1 MDLSSVGPYSI
12 AVIAFALGCDA
23 FSVALSV
30 GAGEH
35 YRGQSFRLGWHFA
48 LFQML
53 MAIIGWGM
61 GRIAA
66 DWVYSWHHWI
76 ASGILFVIS
85 LHTMKEALWPDHRDA
100 NTDLSRGWYLVTL
113 SIATSI
119 DALAVGIAFG
129 VLEITPWAPSFVIGL
144 FAGGMTLAGLHLGRK
159 LRAVYGRVVEFGGSI
174 LLLLIAV
181 KIFFEL

>member
-12 AVIAFALGCDA
+12 VMIAFALGCDA
-23 FSVALSV
+23 FSVALSI

-35 YRGQSFRLGWHFA
+35 FRGQTFRLGWHFG

-53 MAIIGWGM
+53 MALVGCGIGYVALEW
-61 GRIAA
+61 IQAW
-66 DWVYSWHHWI
+66 DHWI

-85 LHTMKEALWPDHRDA
+85 LHTIKESIWPDARDVSI
-100 NTDLSRGWYLVTL
+100 DLSRGWYLVTL
-113 SIATSI
+113 SLATSI

-129 VLEITPWAPSFVIGL
+129 VMEVLPWLPSLVIGL
-144 FAGGMTLAGLHLGRK
+144 FAGVMTLAGLYLGRK
-159 LRAVYGRVVEFGGSI
+159 LRAVYGRIVEFGGSI
-174 LLLLIAV
+174 LLMIIAV